1 MQVSETTLRGST
13 MGATPSEPDFKALFQ
28 AVLGLYLV
36 LTPKLRIVA
45 ASDAYLRATMTAR
58 DDIIGCDLFDVFPDN
73 PGDPG
78 ATGETNLRTS
88 LERVRQFRMP
98 DAMAIQKYDVRRP
111 DGTFE
116 ERYWSPLNVPIL
128 DDAGEVTWIIH
139 RVQDVTQSV
148 HSMRDEA
155 ERATIAR
162 EQEVFIQQLRRANEE
177 LLARQTIILEREAH
191 IRSVL
196 DTAPD
201 AIITIDERGIILSFS
216 IAAEKLFGYP
226 AGEVIGRNVK
236 MLMPSPHREAHDAH
250 LERYH
255 RTGERHVVGIGRQ
268 VEAQRKDGSIFPMEL
283 AVGEVRAGRS
293 HIFTGFIRDLT
304 ARLKIEE
311 QLRQAHKMEAM
322 GQLTGGVAHDF
333 NNLLTVISGNLEML
347 ERRLR
352 TEDERELLREA
363 QEATQLGAQ
372 LSRRLLAIG
381 RRQALNPKPVDLS
394 ALVGGTVGLL
404 RRSLGESV
412 EIETRLARRL
422 PLTSADPGQVE
433 NALLNLAIN
442 ARDAMPGGGRLTI
455 ETVSVTIDA
464 DNAVEDPELLP
475 GSYVVLAVSD
485 TGSGMTSDALNR
497 AFEPFF
503 TTKKEGAGSGLG
515 LSMVFGFVKQSG
527 GHVRLYSEVGHG
539 TTVRLY
545 LPVDQ
550 GSAATDN
557 ARTSVGA
564 SRRGTGER
572 VLVVEDRDR
581 VRRLTVRR
589 LSELGYASLEA
600 DSGSSAL
607 ALLDRGES
615 VDLLFTDIVLPGGM
629 TGIELAH
636 KVRALRPGVRILFTS
651 GFAEPDKLR
660 RGVLTVNAAWLA
672 KPYGIGELQAK
683 LQELLSR

>member
-1 MQVSETTLRGST
+1 MSATL
-13 MGATPSEPDFKALFQ
+13 SEPDFKALFE
-28 AVLGLYLV
+28 AVLGRYLV
-36 LTPKLRIVA
+36 LTPTLRIVA
-45 ASDAYLRATMTAR
+45 ASDAYLRATMTVR
-58 DDIIGCDLFDVFPDN
+58 DDIVGRDLFEVFPDN

-88 LERVRQFRMP
+88 LARVRQFRMP

-116 ERYWSPLNVPIL
+116 ERYWSPLNMPIL
-128 DDAGEVTWIIH
+128 DHAGEVIWIIH
-139 RVQDVTQSV
+139 RVEDVTQSV
-148 HSMRDEA
+148 RSMRDEA

-162 EQEVFIQQLRRANEE
+162 EQEVLIQQLRRANEE
-177 LLARQTIILEREAH
+177 LSARQNIILEREAH
-191 IRSVL
+191 FRSVL
-196 DTAPD
+196 ETAPD
-201 AIITIDERGIILSFS
+201 AIITIDERGIVQSFS
-216 IAAEKLFGYP
+216 NAAEKMFGY
-226 AGEVIGRNVK
+226 AADEVIGANVK
-236 MLMPSPHREAHDAH
+236 MLMPLRHRDDHDAY
-250 LERYH
+250 LERYR
-255 RTGERHVVGIGRQ
+255 RTGERRIIGIGRR
-268 VEAQRKDGSIFPMEL
+268 VEARRKDGSLFPMEV

-347 ERRLR
+347 ERRVR

-394 ALVGGTVGLL
+394 ALVGGTVDLL

-412 EIETRLARRL
+412 EVETRLAAGL

-442 ARDAMPGGGRLTI
+442 ARDAMPEGGRLTI
-455 ETVSVTIDA
+455 ETAPVIIDA
-464 DNAVEDPELLP
+464 DNAVDDPELTA
-475 GSYVVLAVSD
+475 GSYVMLAVSD
-485 TGSGMTSDALNR
+485 TGSGMTAAVLSR

-503 TTKKEGAGSGLG
+503 TTKEEGSGSGLG

-550 GSAATDN
+550 ASAAADDATAD
-557 ARTSVGA
+557 AGA
-564 SRRGTGER
+564 SRRGAGER

-600 DSGSSAL
+600 ESGPAAL

-615 VDLLFTDIVLPGGM
+615 VDLLFTDVVLPGGM
-629 TGIELAH
+629 TGIELAQRVH
-636 KVRALRPGVRILFTS
+636 ARRPGLKILFTS
-651 GFAEPDKLR
+651 GFTEPDKLR
-660 RGVLTVNAAWLA
+660 EGVLTVKAGWLA

-683 LQELLSR
+683 LQELLGM